1 MSPRSNAD
9 SPKAGAATD
18 KAGAATDKAGAATE
32 KAGAATEKAGAVTDK
47 SVSVSLVRDEHGYA
61 DVGDYAVLGDGR
73 GVALVA
79 ADGAIDWWA
88 VPRLDSPPAFAGL
101 LDPLRGG
108 RVELRPTDPQA
119 AATRRYLAHTNQLQT
134 TFVTG
139 HGQVVVTYSLNSGS
153 AGPLPWSELALRV
166 EGIAGTV
173 QLQLVVRPGDGLRSW
188 EPWVEADPRGPIL
201 HAGSITLG
209 LRCSPEITMS
219 VAHEQVTG
227 TLAVGEGERR
237 VIGVVAADGDPLF
250 LCDVASID
258 HRIDVTTRSWREWTS
273 QVRWRGAGR
282 EQIVRSALALKTLV
296 ITETGAVA
304 AAATSSLPERI
315 GGPKNWDYRFA
326 WIRDAAL
333 TIDALAVLGVEE
345 EVHAAVAWLLHAIRD
360 NGPDV
365 HVMYTLS
372 GDLPSD
378 VRRPPVP
385 GYRNSTPVMVGNQA
399 AKQVQLGVYGD
410 LFGTVANWVF
420 GGHALDVGSARELS
434 DLADRCADLWR
445 HNDAGLWELGTDR
458 AYTSS
463 KMNCW
468 RALDAAARLAEAG
481 QLTGTG
487 QRWRGEAEV
496 IKAWVNEH
504 CWSETKRAYTFYAG
518 SDELDASVLIGA
530 QLGFD
535 DGPRMSSTIDAI
547 ATELGAGPL
556 VYRYTGAQR
565 EEETFLAC
573 AFWRVHALTCVGRV
587 DEAVAL
593 MNQLQAVFNPLG
605 LLSEMCAPGPKGLVG
620 NLPQALSHLAFVRA
634 AAALRDADAS

>member
-1 MSPRSNAD
+1 MNVRG
-9 SPKAGAATD
+9 KAGASRPAAATD
-18 KAGAATDKAGAATE
+18 KSVEAAD
-32 KAGAATEKAGAVTDK
+32 D
-47 SVSVSLVRDEHGYA
+47 SVPLSLVRDEKGFA
-61 DVGDYAVLGDGR
+61 DIGDYAVLGDGR

-88 VPRLDSPPAFAGL
+88 VPRLDSPPAFAAL
-101 LDPLRGG
+101 LDALRGG
-108 RVELRPTDPQA
+108 RFELRPTDPQA
-119 AATRRYLAHTNQLQT
+119 TATRRYLAHTNQLQT
-134 TFVTG
+134 TFATG
-139 HGQVVVTYSLNSGS
+139 DGQVVLTCSLNSGS
-153 AGPLPWSELALRV
+153 AGALPWCELALRV
-166 EGIAGTV
+166 DGIEGSV

-188 EPWVEADPRGPIL
+188 EPWVQADPRGPIL

-209 LRCSPEITMS
+209 LRCSPEITLS

-227 TLAVGEGERR
+227 TLTVCAGERR
-237 VIGVVAADGDPLF
+237 VIGVVATDGDPLF

-273 QVRWRGAGR
+273 QVRWRGPGR
-282 EQIVRSALALKTLV
+282 EQILRSALAIKTLV
-296 ITETGAVA
+296 ITQTGAVA

-345 EVHAAVAWLLHAIRD
+345 EVHAAVTWLLHAIRD
-360 NGPDV
+360 NGPEV

-378 VRRPPVP
+378 VRRPSVP
-385 GYRNSTPVMVGNQA
+385 GYRGSKPVMVGNQA
-399 AKQVQLGVYGD
+399 ANQVQLGVYGA

-434 DLADRCADLWR
+434 DLADRCADVWR
-445 HNDAGLWELGTDR
+445 HNDAGIWELDTNR
-458 AYTSS
+458 PYTSS

-468 RALDAAARLAEAG
+468 RALDAAVRLAEAG

-487 QRWRGEAEV
+487 QRWRGEADV

-504 CWSETKRAYTFYAG
+504 CWSQTKRAYTFYAG

-530 QLGFD
+530 QMGFD
-535 DGPRMSSTIDAI
+535 TGQRMSSTIDAI
-547 ATELGAGPL
+547 GTELAAGPL
-556 VYRYTGAQR
+556 LYRYTGAQR

-587 DEAVAL
+587 EEAEAL
-593 MNQLQAVFNPLG
+593 MNQLQAAFSPLG
-605 LLSEMCAPGPKGLVG
+605 LLSEMCAPGAYELVG
-620 NLPQALSHLAFVRA
+620 NMPQALSHLTFVRA
-634 AAALRDADAS
+634 AAALRDAGAP